1 MSLKLEASSISQ
13 CGTVSSIACCLSPG
27 VNAVDLYMPRS
38 RRVNLG
44 PGPVARL
51 LGAVALVGL
60 MAWSVLGAALQI
72 ITRSPSLASLPEM
85 GLT

>member
-1 MSLKLEASSISQ
+1 MLAACGLELDA
-13 CGTVSSIACCLSPG
+13 LEPR

-38 RRVNLG
+38 RRVNLR

-51 LGAVALVGL
+51 LGEPSLIGL
-60 MAWSVLGAALQI
+60 MAWSVSQ
-72 ITRSPSLASLPEM
+72 ASLPDM